1 MDAFQILV
9 IILSSVLG
17 VFLVLAIIAVIFILK
32 LIKELRAI
40 AEKGNAI
47 ALKAESLTTTLVD
60 SVSTS
65 HFLKAFTGLVSA
77 VRKFK

>member
-65 HFLKAFTGLVSA
+65 HFLKAVTGLVSA